1 MILLKLINLYFKVSN
16 NNVCYSLNLKIYNEN
31 I

>member
-1 MILLKLINLYFKVSN
+1 MELTSLLKLINLYFKLL
-16 NNVCYSLNLKIYNEN
+16 SLNLQYAI